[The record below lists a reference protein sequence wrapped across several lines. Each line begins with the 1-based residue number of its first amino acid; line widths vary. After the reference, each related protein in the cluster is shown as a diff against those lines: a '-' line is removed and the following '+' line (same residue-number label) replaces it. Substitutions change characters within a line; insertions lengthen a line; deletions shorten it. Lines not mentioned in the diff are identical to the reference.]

1 MITVINLSKSYGG
14 QYLFRDVN
22 LQFDPGNRYGIV
34 GANGA
39 GKSTFLRI
47 LCGQESPD
55 TGQVLLPAKLRT
67 GTLNQ
72 DHFAF
77 EDELL
82 LDVVLQGRPELYRAF
97 QEKELLLTETEPDP
111 ERIIEL
117 EEIIQH
123 HDGYQAESRIAEML
137 EGLGIATPY
146 HKQPMQVLSGGY
158 KLRVLLA
165 QCLFS
170 EPEVLLLDEPT
181 NHLDII
187 SVRWLEDYL
196 SNCKGTVIVV
206 SHDRDFINRVSTHI
220 ADIDYQTIKIYPGN
234 YDYYLK
240 ARELDEL
247 QRRQESEKAEKKIDE
262 LQAFVTRFKGKA
274 TKARQAQ
281 SKIKQINRMEK
292 EIVKPVYSSRVH
304 PRIHFECRRPSGK
317 TVLEVTDLA
326 KSYGTKA
333 VLNGVSFT
341 VQRGDRLAV
350 IGPNGI
356 GKSTLLKII
365 MGELEADR
373 GKVEWGY
380 ETWPEY
386 FSQDH
391 REAIPRDSTR
401 YEYLYSYGPGESIG
415 TIRGLL
421 GNLLFSGDDVHKNTA
436 ALSGGEAAR
445 LIIARLVLKKG
456 NVLILDEPT
465 NHLDLESIESFID
478 ALTAYDGTIIFVSHN
493 RYLVNRLATRVLE
506 LKSDGFE
513 TFPGSYQ
520 EYLEHLG
527 CDHLGGATR
536 TPSGS
541 TAVAAP
547 SRLEAAGKAPQND
560 AAPTAAG
567 NSEEKSTATTE
578 PEKKAKK
585 SRRRPPTLDKQRR
598 KELNRRLRPL
608 KKESGETERLCE
620 ELERELEHFN
630 QLFLQPDYYS
640 ATAPETIK
648 KDSAA
653 KKECEEK
660 LAWAYHKWEQLNQEI
675 EELEKEFKS

>member
-1 MITVINLSKSYGG
+1 MISVSNLSKAYGG
-14 QYLFRDVN
+14 QVLFKDVS

-34 GANGA
+34 GPNGA

-47 LCGQESPD
+47 LCGQESSD
-55 TGQVLLPAKLRT
+55 SGTVTLPAKIRV

-77 EDELL
+77 EEQLL
-82 LDVVLQGRPELYRAF
+82 VEVVMQGQPDLYRAF
-97 QEKELLLTETEPDP
+97 REKEKLLEEKEPDAD
-111 ERIIEL
+111 RIIEL
-117 EEIIQH
+117 EEIIAH
-123 HDGYQAESRIAEML
+123 HDGYQAESRISEML
-137 EGLGIATPY
+137 EGLGIATIY
-146 HKQPMQVLSGGY
+146 HNQPMRVLSGGY

-165 QCLFS
+165 QCLFGR
-170 EPEVLLLDEPT
+170 PEVLLLDEPT
-181 NHLDII
+181 NHLDIV

-196 SNCKGTVIVV
+196 VEYQGTIIVV

-240 ARELDEL
+240 ARELEEA

-292 EIVKPVYSSRVH
+292 EIVKPVYSSRMY
-304 PRIHFECRRPSGK
+304 PRISFECCRPSGK
-317 TVLEVTDLA
+317 TVLEIASLYKA
-326 KSYGTKA
+326 YGSKQ
-333 VLNGVSFT
+333 VLHDVSFT
-341 VQRGDRLAV
+341 VQRGERLAV

-365 MGELEADR
+365 MGELKADH
-373 GKVEWGY
+373 GKVSWGY

-391 REAIPRDSTR
+391 RESIPANTTP

-456 NVLILDEPT
+456 NVLVLDEPT
-465 NHLDLESIESFID
+465 NHLDLESIEAFID
-478 ALTAYDGTIIFVSHN
+478 ALAAFEGTIIFVSHN
-493 RYLVNRLATRVLE
+493 RYLVNRLATRILE
-506 LKSDGFE
+506 LKADGFDI
-513 TFPGSYQ
+513 FPGTYQ
-520 EYLEHLG
+520 EYLDHLG
-527 CDHLGGATR
+527 CDHLSGAVTAAADQPAVPTR
-536 TPSGS
+536 MRETDGPRKPAPGPATPQ
-541 TAVAAP
+541 P
-547 SRLEAAGKAPQND
+547 AGK
-560 AAPTAAG
+560 
-567 NSEEKSTATTE
+567 EKPARKQQTRDKMLR
-578 PEKKAKK
+578 KKIN
-585 SRRRPPTLDKQRR
+585 QQ
-598 KELNRRLRPL
+598 LRPL
-608 KKESGETERLCE
+608 KKESAAAESLCE
-620 ELERELEHFN
+620 QLEKEVAKFN
-630 QLFLQPDYYS
+630 QLFSSPDYYS
-640 ATAPETIK
+640 QTPPATIK
-648 KDSAA
+648 RQAA
-653 KKECEEK
+653 EKKECEEK

-675 EELEKEFKS
+675 ETLEKELEQG

>member
-1 MITVINLSKSYGG
+1 MISVSELSKAYGG
-14 QYLFRDVN
+14 QSLFSKVS
-22 LQFDPGNRYGIV
+22 LQFDPGNRYGVV
-34 GANGA
+34 GPNGA

-55 TGQVLLPAKLRT
+55 SGTVTLPARIRV

-77 EDELL
+77 EDQFLV
-82 LDVVLQGRPELYRAF
+82 DVVMQGQPDLYRAF
-97 QEKELLLTETEPDP
+97 REKDKLLEEQEPDP
-111 ERIIEL
+111 DRIIEL

-137 EGLGIATPY
+137 EGLGIATIY
-146 HKQPMQVLSGGY
+146 HNQPMRVLSGGY

-170 EPEVLLLDEPT
+170 RPEVLLLDEPT
-181 NHLDII
+181 NHLDIV

-196 SNCKGTVIVV
+196 VDYKGTIIVV

-240 ARELDEL
+240 ARELEDL

-292 EIVKPVYSSRVH
+292 EIVKPVYSSRVY
-304 PRIHFECRRPSGK
+304 PRIKFECCRPSGK
-317 TVLEVTDLA
+317 TVLEVGSLNKA
-326 KSYGTKA
+326 YGDKQ
-333 VLNGVSFT
+333 VLRNVSFT
-341 VQRGDRLAV
+341 VQRGERLAV

-365 MGELEADR
+365 MAELEADSGR
-373 GKVEWGY
+373 VAWGY

-391 REAIPRDSTR
+391 RESIPGNTTP

-421 GNLLFSGDDVHKNTA
+421 GNLLFSGDDVHKSTA

-456 NVLILDEPT
+456 NVLVLDEPT
-465 NHLDLESIESFID
+465 NHLDLESIEAFID
-478 ALTAYDGTIIFVSHN
+478 ALAAFEGTIIFVSHN
-493 RYLVNRLATRVLE
+493 RYLVNRLATRILE
-506 LKSDGFE
+506 LKSDGFDI
-513 TFPGSYQ
+513 FPGTYE

-527 CDHLGGATR
+527 CDHLSGAAKPAGRPANPTR
-536 TPSGS
+536 MRATDS
-541 TAVAAP
+541 
-547 SRLEAAGKAPQND
+547 GKAKTEGGPKAETGGRVKPD
-560 AAPTAAG
+560 KTAR
-567 NSEEKSTATTE
+567 KPRQQTRDKMQR
-578 PEKKAKK
+578 KKIN
-585 SRRRPPTLDKQRR
+585 Q
-598 KELNRRLRPL
+598 RLRPL
-608 KKESGETERLCE
+608 KKESAAAESLCE
-620 ELERELEHFN
+620 QLEKEVEKFN
-630 QLFLQPDYYS
+630 QLFSNPDFYS
-640 ATAPETIK
+640 TTSPETIK
-648 KDSAA
+648 QQAAA
-653 KKECEEK
+653 KKEAEEK
-660 LAWAYHKWEQLNQEI
+660 LSWAYHKWEQLNQEI
-675 EELEKEFKS
+675 EALEKEFNADQPRP

>member
-1 MITVINLSKSYGG
+1 MISVSELSKSYGG
-14 QYLFRDVN
+14 QVLFKDVS
-22 LQFDPGNRYGIV
+22 LQFDPGNRYGVV
-34 GANGA
+34 GPNGA

-55 TGQVLLPAKLRT
+55 SGAVTLPARIRV

-77 EDELL
+77 EEQILI
-82 LDVVLQGRPELYRAF
+82 DVVMQGQPGLYRAF
-97 QEKELLLTETEPDP
+97 REKDRLLEEKEPDAD
-111 ERIIEL
+111 RIIEL

-123 HDGYQAESRIAEML
+123 HDGYQAESRISEML
-137 EGLGIATPY
+137 EGLGIDTPY
-146 HKQPMQVLSGGY
+146 HWQPMRVLSGGY

-170 EPEVLLLDEPT
+170 RPEVLLLDEPT

-187 SVRWLEDYL
+187 SVRWLEEYLVDY
-196 SNCKGTVIVV
+196 KGTIIVV

-220 ADIDYQTIKIYPGN
+220 ADIDYQAIKIYPGN

-240 ARELDEL
+240 ARELEDL

-281 SKIKQINRMEK
+281 SKIKQISRMEK
-292 EIVKPVYSSRVH
+292 EIVKPVYSSRMY
-304 PRIHFECRRPSGK
+304 PRIQFSCCRPSGK
-317 TVLEVTDLA
+317 TVLEVEALNKA
-326 KSYGTKA
+326 YGSKQ
-333 VLNGVSFT
+333 VLREVTFT
-341 VQRGDRLAV
+341 VQRGERLAV

-365 MGELEADR
+365 MRELEADS
-373 GKVEWGY
+373 GKVAWGY

-391 REAIPRDSTR
+391 RESIPGNTTP

-421 GNLLFSGDDVHKNTA
+421 GNLLFSGDDVHKSTA

-456 NVLILDEPT
+456 NVMVLDEPT
-465 NHLDLESIESFID
+465 NHLDLESIEAFID
-478 ALTAYDGTIIFVSHN
+478 ALAAFEGTIIFVSHN
-493 RYLVNRLATRVLE
+493 RYLVNRLATRILE
-506 LKSDGFE
+506 LKTDGFD
-513 TFPGSYQ
+513 TFPGTYQ

-527 CDHLGGATR
+527 CDHLSGAAA
-536 TPSGS
+536 P
-541 TAVAAP
+541 ADPPPAP
-547 SRLEAAGKAPQND
+547 SRMRKDESGEPGRNKSSAAAQK
-560 AAPTAAG
+560 
-567 NSEEKSTATTE
+567 
-578 PEKKAKK
+578 EKKEKPA
-585 SRRRPPTLDKQRR
+585 RRQPTRDKMRR
-598 KELNRRLRPL
+598 KELNRQLRPL
-608 KKESGETERLCE
+608 KKESTAAESLCE
-620 ELERELEHFN
+620 ELEKEVERFN
-630 QLFLQPDYYS
+630 RLFSEPDYYS
-640 ATAPETIK
+640 STSPETIRK
-648 KDSAA
+648 HAA
-653 KKECEEK
+653 EKKETEEK
-660 LAWAYHKWEQLNQEI
+660 LAWAYHKWEQLSSEI
-675 EELEKEFKS
+675 EALEKQFSGNP

>member
-1 MITVINLSKSYGG
+1 MISVSNLSKSYGG
-14 QYLFRDVN
+14 QVLFKDVN

-39 GKSTFLRI
+39 GKSTFVRI
-47 LCGQESPD
+47 LCGQESSD
-55 TGQVLLPAKLRT
+55 SGSVSLPAKIRV

-77 EDELL
+77 EDDILI
-82 LDVVLQGRPELYRAF
+82 DVVMQGQPDLYRAF
-97 QEKELLLTETEPDP
+97 SEKDKLLEEAEPDP

-117 EEIIQH
+117 EEIIAH

-137 EGLGIATPY
+137 EGLGIATVY
-146 HKQPMQVLSGGY
+146 HKQPMRVLSGGY

-170 EPEVLLLDEPT
+170 RPEVLLLDEPT
-181 NHLDII
+181 NHLDIV

-196 SNCKGTVIVV
+196 VDYKGTVIVV

-292 EIVKPVYSSRVH
+292 EIVKPVYSSRIH
-304 PRIHFECRRPSGK
+304 PRIRFECCRPSGK
-317 TVLEVTDLA
+317 TVLEVSSLSKA
-326 KSYGTKA
+326 YGSKQ
-333 VLNGVSFT
+333 VLNEVSFT
-341 VQRGDRLAV
+341 VERGERLAV

-365 MGELEADR
+365 MNELEADA
-373 GKVEWGY
+373 GKVTWGY

-391 REAIPRDSTR
+391 RELIPVNTTP

-415 TIRGLL
+415 TIRGIL
-421 GNLLFSGDDVHKNTA
+421 GNLLFTGDDVHKSTA

-445 LIIARLVLKKG
+445 LIIAKLVLKKG
-456 NVLILDEPT
+456 NVLVLDEPT
-465 NHLDLESIESFID
+465 NHLDLESIEAFID
-478 ALTAYDGTIIFVSHN
+478 ALSDFEGTIIFVSHN
-493 RYLVNRLATRVLE
+493 RYLVNRLATRILE
-506 LKSDGFE
+506 LKAEGFD
-513 TFPGSYQ
+513 TFPGTYQ

-527 CDHLGGATR
+527 CDHLSGA
-536 TPSGS
+536 
-541 TAVAAP
+541 A
-547 SRLEAAGKAPQND
+547 AAGERP
-560 AAPTAAG
+560 AAPTRMRETKKP
-567 NSEEKSTATTE
+567 EEKTGNREDSENRPGKNQPARKQQKQTQDKMLR
-578 PEKKAKK
+578 KKIN
-585 SRRRPPTLDKQRR
+585 QQ
-598 KELNRRLRPL
+598 LRPL
-608 KKESGETERLCE
+608 KKESSAAEALCE
-620 ELERELEHFN
+620 QLEKEVEKLNR
-630 QLFLQPDYYS
+630 LFSSPDYYS
-640 ATAPETIK
+640 QTPPDTIK
-648 KDSAA
+648 KQAA
-653 KKECEEK
+653 EKKEAEEK

-675 EELEKEFKS
+675 EELEKELKV

>member
-1 MITVINLSKSYGG
+1 MISVSNLSKSYGG
-14 QYLFRDVN
+14 QVLFRNVN

-39 GKSTFLRI
+39 GKSTFVRI

-55 TGQVLLPAKLRT
+55 SGSVSLPAKIRV

-77 EDELL
+77 EDDLL
-82 LDVVLQGRPELYRAF
+82 IDVVMQGQPDLYRAF
-97 QEKELLLTETEPDP
+97 TEKDELLEEAEPDP

-117 EEIIQH
+117 EEIIAH

-137 EGLGIATPY
+137 EGLGIATIY
-146 HKQPMQVLSGGY
+146 HKQPMRALSGGY

-170 EPEVLLLDEPT
+170 RPEVLLLDEPT
-181 NHLDII
+181 NHLDIV

-196 SNCKGTVIVV
+196 VAYRGTVIVV

-220 ADIDYQTIKIYPGN
+220 ADIDYQTIKVYPGN

-240 ARELDEL
+240 ARELEEL

-281 SKIKQINRMEK
+281 SKIKQINRMQK
-292 EIVKPVYSSRVH
+292 DIVKPVYSSRVH
-304 PRIHFECRRPSGK
+304 PRIRFECRRPSGK
-317 TVLEVTDLA
+317 TVLEVSSLSKA
-326 KSYGTKA
+326 YGSKQ

-341 VQRGDRLAV
+341 VERGDRLAV

-365 MGELEADR
+365 MNELKADS
-373 GKVEWGY
+373 GKVSWGY

-391 REAIPRDSTR
+391 RELIPANTSP

-415 TIRGLL
+415 TIRGIL
-421 GNLLFSGDDVHKNTA
+421 GNLLFTGDDVHKSTA

-445 LIIARLVLKKG
+445 LIIAKLVLKKG
-456 NVLILDEPT
+456 NVLVLDEPT
-465 NHLDLESIESFID
+465 NHLDLESIEAFLD
-478 ALTAYDGTIIFVSHN
+478 ALCAFEGTIIFVSHN

-506 LKSDGFE
+506 LKPDGFDI
-513 TFPGSYQ
+513 FPGTYQ
-520 EYLEHLG
+520 EYLDHLG
-527 CDHLGGATR
+527 CDHLGGAA
-536 TPSGS
+536 
-541 TAVAAP
+541 TA
-547 SRLEAAGKAPQND
+547 AAGERP
-560 AAPTAAG
+560 AAPTRMRESKKPEG
-567 NSEEKSTATTE
+567 KTE
-578 PEKKAKK
+578 SKEGSRDQPAKK
-585 SRRRPPTLDKQRR
+585 KPARKQQKQTQDKMLR
-598 KELNRRLRPL
+598 KQINQQLRPL
-608 KKESGETERLCE
+608 KKESNATEALCE
-620 ELERELEHFN
+620 QLEKEVEKFN
-630 QLFLQPDYYS
+630 RLFSSPDYYS
-640 ATAPETIK
+640 QTPPDTIK
-648 KDSAA
+648 KQAA
-653 KKECEEK
+653 EKKEAEEK
-660 LAWAYHKWEQLNQEI
+660 LAWAYHKWEQLSQEI
-675 EELEKEFKS
+675 EELEKKLEQA

>member
-1 MITVINLSKSYGG
+1 MISVNNLSKSYGG
-14 QYLFRDVN
+14 QVLFKEVS

-39 GKSTFLRI
+39 GKSTFVRI

-55 TGQVLLPAKLRT
+55 TGTVNLPAKIRV

-77 EDELL
+77 EDDLL
-82 LDVVLQGRPELYRAF
+82 IDVVMQGQPDLYRAF
-97 QEKELLLTETEPDP
+97 SEKDELLEEAEPDP

-117 EEIIQH
+117 EEIIAH

-137 EGLGIATPY
+137 EGLGIATVY
-146 HKQPMQVLSGGY
+146 HKQPMRVLSGGY

-170 EPEVLLLDEPT
+170 RPEVLLLDEPT
-181 NHLDII
+181 NHLDIV

-196 SNCKGTVIVV
+196 VDYKGTVIVV

-292 EIVKPVYSSRVH
+292 EIVKPVYSSRIH
-304 PRIHFECRRPSGK
+304 PRIRFECCRPSGK
-317 TVLEVTDLA
+317 TVLEVDSLSKA
-326 KSYGTKA
+326 YGSKQ
-333 VLNGVSFT
+333 VLNEVSFT
-341 VQRGDRLAV
+341 VERGERLAV

-365 MGELEADR
+365 MNELEADA
-373 GKVEWGY
+373 GKVTWGY

-391 REAIPRDSTR
+391 RELIPVNTTP

-415 TIRGLL
+415 TIRGIL
-421 GNLLFSGDDVHKNTA
+421 GNLLFTGDDVHKSTA

-445 LIIARLVLKKG
+445 LIIAKLVLKKG
-456 NVLILDEPT
+456 NVLVLDEPT
-465 NHLDLESIESFID
+465 NHLDLESIEAFID
-478 ALTAYDGTIIFVSHN
+478 ALSDFEGTIIFVSHN
-493 RYLVNRLATRVLE
+493 RYLVNRLATRILE
-506 LKSDGFE
+506 LKAEGFD
-513 TFPGSYQ
+513 TFPGTYQ

-527 CDHLGGATR
+527 CDHLSGA
-536 TPSGS
+536 
-541 TAVAAP
+541 A
-547 SRLEAAGKAPQND
+547 AAGERP
-560 AAPTAAG
+560 AAPTRMRETKKP
-567 NSEEKSTATTE
+567 EEKTGNREDSENRPGKNQPARKQQKQTQDKMLR
-578 PEKKAKK
+578 KKIN
-585 SRRRPPTLDKQRR
+585 QQ
-598 KELNRRLRPL
+598 LRPL
-608 KKESGETERLCE
+608 KKESSAAEALCE
-620 ELERELEHFN
+620 QLEKEVEKLNR
-630 QLFLQPDYYS
+630 LFSSPDYYS
-640 ATAPETIK
+640 QTPPDTIK
-648 KDSAA
+648 RQAA
-653 KKECEEK
+653 EKKEAEEK

-675 EELEKEFKS
+675 EELEKELKV

>member
-1 MITVINLSKSYGG
+1 MISVSNLSKAYGG
-14 QYLFRDVN
+14 QVLFKDVS

-34 GANGA
+34 GPNGA

-47 LCGQESPD
+47 LCGQESSD
-55 TGQVLLPAKLRT
+55 SGTVTLPAKIRV

-77 EDELL
+77 EEQLL
-82 LDVVLQGRPELYRAF
+82 VEVVMQGQPDLYRAF
-97 QEKELLLTETEPDP
+97 REKEKLLEEKEPDAD
-111 ERIIEL
+111 RIIEL
-117 EEIIQH
+117 EEIIAH
-123 HDGYQAESRIAEML
+123 HDGYQAESRISEML
-137 EGLGIATPY
+137 EGLGIATIY
-146 HKQPMQVLSGGY
+146 HNQPMRVLSGGY

-165 QCLFS
+165 QCLFGR
-170 EPEVLLLDEPT
+170 PEVLLLDEPT
-181 NHLDII
+181 NHLDIV

-196 SNCKGTVIVV
+196 VEYQGTIIVV

-240 ARELDEL
+240 ARELEEA

-292 EIVKPVYSSRVH
+292 EIVKPVYSSRMY
-304 PRIHFECRRPSGK
+304 PRISFECCRPSGK
-317 TVLEVTDLA
+317 TVLEIASLYKA
-326 KSYGTKA
+326 YGSKQ
-333 VLNGVSFT
+333 VLHDVSFT
-341 VQRGDRLAV
+341 VQRGERLAV

-365 MGELEADR
+365 MGELEADH
-373 GKVEWGY
+373 GKVSWGY

-391 REAIPRDSTR
+391 RESIPANTTP

-456 NVLILDEPT
+456 NVLVLDEPT
-465 NHLDLESIESFID
+465 NHLDLESIEAFID
-478 ALTAYDGTIIFVSHN
+478 ALAAFEGTIIFVSHN
-493 RYLVNRLATRVLE
+493 RYLVNRLATRILE
-506 LKSDGFE
+506 LKADGFDI
-513 TFPGSYQ
+513 FPGTYQ
-520 EYLEHLG
+520 EYLDHLG
-527 CDHLGGATR
+527 CDHLSGAAAAAADQ
-536 TPSGS
+536 
-541 TAVAAP
+541 TAVPTRMRETAGPHKPAP
-547 SRLEAAGKAPQND
+547 GPATPQP
-560 AAPTAAG
+560 A
-567 NSEEKSTATTE
+567 SKEKPARKQQTRDKMLR
-578 PEKKAKK
+578 KKIN
-585 SRRRPPTLDKQRR
+585 QQ
-598 KELNRRLRPL
+598 LRPL
-608 KKESGETERLCE
+608 KKESAAAESLCE
-620 ELERELEHFN
+620 QLEKEVAKFN
-630 QLFLQPDYYS
+630 QLFSSPDYYS
-640 ATAPETIK
+640 QTPPATIK
-648 KDSAA
+648 RQAA
-653 KKECEEK
+653 EKKECEEK

-675 EELEKEFKS
+675 ETLEKELEQG